1 MALRREDLSPDEL
14 ERQEALDRSWVAAQS
29 DLADADFRGYLQESL
44 RRLDA
49 EEPPPALT
57 RDEFLARTGAPG
69 E

>member
-1 MALRREDLSPDEL
+1 
-14 ERQEALDRSWVAAQS
+14 VAAQS
-29 DLADADFRGYLQESL
+29 DLADADFRGSLQESL

-57 RDEFLARTGAPG
+57 RDEFLARTEVPG